1 MAKVKQYEMKN
12 GEKAY
17 WFKYYAGTDPF
28 TKKKQYVTRRGFKT
42 EKEAKLALA
51 KIQLDVEDKGYKKL
65 ETNLFEDVYKLWF
78 EQHQNSVREITAS
91 RTADLF
97 RLHILPKF
105 GNIPVTKITTLF
117 CQRSLNDWHSYYSKF
132 KTLKSYTQQVLD
144 FAIAMDLISNNPMKN
159 TLMPKKKQV
168 VEDDKLENFYTLDIL
183 KQFLEV
189 VEEQE
194 TFKHFA
200 MFRLHAFSG
209 LRKGELMALTWNDIN
224 FEEKYLNVTK
234 SLTYINKKPKITPPK
249 NKGSKRVVPLD
260 DTTLSILRNWKL
272 QQITDLFKLG
282 INIKSKK
289 QQLIFTRITKN
300 DSNYPLH
307 MDYLNNVLNRV
318 IDKNNLPKISPHGF
332 RHTHAS
338 LLFESGANVKDVQER
353 LGHASIQITLDIYTH
368 VTKKSKKNT
377 AEKFAKYANF

>member
-1 MAKVKQYEMKN
+1 MQEQEKIMANIKQYEKKN

-17 WFKYYAGTDPF
+17 WFKYYAGTDPY

-42 EKEAKLALA
+42 EKEAMLALA

-65 ETNLFEDVYKLWF
+65 ETNLFEEVYKLWF

-105 GNIPVTKITTLF
+105 RNISVTKITTLF

-168 VEDDKLENFYTLDIL
+168 VEDDKIENFYTLDTL
-183 KQFLEV
+183 KQFLEI

-194 TFKHFA
+194 TPKHFA
-200 MFRLHAFSG
+200 MFRLLAFSG
-209 LRKGELMALTWNDIN
+209 LRKGELMALTWNDI
-224 FEEKYLNVTK
+224 EE
-234 SLTYINKKPKITPPK
+234 P
-249 NKGSKRVVPLD
+249 
-260 DTTLSILRNWKL
+260 
-272 QQITDLFKLG
+272 
-282 INIKSKK
+282 
-289 QQLIFTRITKN
+289 
-300 DSNYPLH
+300 
-307 MDYLNNVLNRV
+307 
-318 IDKNNLPKISPHGF
+318 
-332 RHTHAS
+332 
-338 LLFESGANVKDVQER
+338 
-353 LGHASIQITLDIYTH
+353 
-368 VTKKSKKNT
+368 
-377 AEKFAKYANF
+377 